1 MIKVKWYQSIQFK
14 LQVYICLIFIL
25 CVGSILIHD
34 YRTRIA
40 DLENSLLEDMKNNYS
55 QVIEHIDNATLR
67 AVSLSSWVA
76 NSKNIQ
82 EIFAKKDRD
91 QLKEITLPIYEEAKK
106 TANFDK
112 FQFHL
117 PPATSFLRLHKVEKF
132 GDDLSKIRPT
142 IVAVNST
149 KKNVQGLDRG
159 TFGFGIRGLSPVF
172 YDNRHIGSVEFGVGL
187 NDQFLQRLKDL
198 YNTNAAI
205 VIDADGGYKVLAQ
218 NFEFSNPESFYK
230 SYDSVINDGTKK
242 MMIRDV
248 DGHHLYSFAGALK
261 DFSGKIEGAVVIE
274 KDVSDKVNALQKMLI
289 YYVLAA
295 LFSVVVIVFVVFLII
310 KRLLQDRIKKFSRVF
325 REASRGDLTARS
337 RVLKPDEMGML
348 GQMLNEFTGSLQSDI
363 KSISTDAVELN
374 NASTN
379 MYSVAKEL
387 SEETDQSERTIVSV
401 AENAEKTSE
410 DMNAVAAAMEEL
422 STNTQQIASA
432 TSSMSETIREISR
445 NTEHAS
451 DISSNAVTKV
461 ESASSKVDELGE
473 AAQKIGQVSDTIND
487 ISEQTNLLALNA
499 TIEAARAG
507 EAGKGFAVV
516 AGEIKSLAQQTAEA
530 TDKIKESIAW
540 IQDST
545 KSTVNDIKDVVTVI
559 NDVNKIV
566 KNISQ
571 AVDQQTKTIAE
582 IDTNVSQGASAIQEV
597 SVNVANASSASD
609 ETSKD
614 VKTVSKSI
622 SHISYN
628 STGIASSAQQLS
640 GLSEKLHTMVRKFK
654 VD

>member
-1 MIKVKWYQSIQFK
+1 MIKVKWHQSIQFK
-14 LQVYICLIFIL
+14 LQLYICLIFII

-34 YRTRIA
+34 YRTSIS
-40 DLENSLLEDMKNNYS
+40 DLEISLLEDMKNNYS
-55 QVIEHIDNATLR
+55 QVMEHIDNATLR

-82 EIFAKKDRD
+82 EVFARKDRD

-117 PPATSFLRLHKVEKF
+117 PPATSFLRLHKLEKF

-159 TFGFGIRGLSPVF
+159 TFGFGIRGLSPIF
-172 YDNRHIGSVEFGVGL
+172 HDNKHIGSVEFGVGL

-198 YNTNAAI
+198 YNTSAAV
-205 VIDADGGYKVLAQ
+205 VIDADGGYKVLAK
-218 NFEFSNPESFYK
+218 NFEFGNPESFYDT
-230 SYDSVINDGTKK
+230 YDSVLNDGTQK
-242 MMIRDV
+242 MMMRDV
-248 DGHHLYSFAGALK
+248 DGHHIYSFVGALK

-274 KDVSDKVNALQKMLI
+274 KDVSDKVNALQKMLV
-289 YYVLAA
+289 YYILAA
-295 LFSVVVIVFVVFLII
+295 LLSGAVIAFVVFLII

-325 REASRGDLTARS
+325 RDASRGDLTARS

-363 KSISTDAVELN
+363 KSISTDAVELH

-379 MYSVAKEL
+379 MDSVAREL
-387 SEETDQSERTIVSV
+387 SEETDQSEKTIVSV
-401 AENAEKTSE
+401 ATNAEKTSQ

-422 STNTQQIASA
+422 STNTRQIASA
-432 TSSMSETIREISR
+432 TSSMSETIKDISR

-451 DISSNAVTKV
+451 EISGSAVTKV
-461 ESASSKVDELGE
+461 ESASSRVDELGE

-516 AGEIKSLAQQTAEA
+516 AGEIKSLAQQTAQA

-540 IQDST
+540 IQNST
-545 KSTVNDIKDVVTVI
+545 KSTVNDIKDVVKVI

-582 IDTNVSQGASAIQEV
+582 IDDNVSQGASAIQEV
-597 SVNVANASSASD
+597 SVNVANASSASN
-609 ETSKD
+609 ETSKN

-628 STGIASSAQQLS
+628 STGIASSARQLS
-640 GLSEKLHTMVRKFK
+640 GLAGKLNTLVGKFK
-654 VD
+654 VE